1 MPARL
6 TAASYAVLAV
16 VFLSVPSQAAD
27 PDHQIRPGDTVI
39 VSGDSARIGVGGKP
53 LASLHQGTT
62 LKVLAVNG
70 DWIGVSVV
78 VDEHMLKGWVKR
90 SDVELQS
97 EKPKTTASLVEGFWP
112 QFHGPKQDNISEET
126 GLLVEWPDDG
136 PRLLWAAEGI
146 GFGYAG
152 VSVAEGRIYT
162 AGNADDKTVVT
173 AIDGNG
179 QIVWQVPCGPA
190 WEKEY
195 PGTRATPT
203 FNDGRL
209 YHQSPLGDVVCL
221 DAKTGNKIWG
231 LNSLEQFGGE
241 VPRWALCESLLI
253 DGDRVVCCPGGEQTA
268 VVALDKLTGKT
279 VWKSP
284 SAGDVAGYATP
295 ILVEHQGL
303 RMIVTMTAK
312 AIIGVAADDGR
323 LLWRFEHT
331 TPFDENILLPIFHDG
346 HVFVSTQVTGS
357 LQLRIDIDGDK
368 ATVEEVW
375 RSKELDNHHGGVLL
389 LNGYLYG
396 SAAHKNNAKWICLD
410 WKTGEMMY
418 ADRGVGKG
426 SLTYADGMLYCL
438 GERGTMG
445 LVKPTP
451 TAYEVISQ
459 FKIPEG
465 PEGPSW
471 AHPVVCGGR
480 LYIRHGDRLY
490 AYLVAR

>member
-6 TAASYAVLAV
+6 TAASYAFLAV
-16 VFLSVPSQAAD
+16 VFLFVPSQAAD

-39 VSGDSARIGVGGKP
+39 VSADSARIGVGGKP

-78 VDEHMLKGWVKR
+78 VDERTLKGWVKR

-97 EKPKTTASLVEGFWP
+97 EQPKTTASLVEGFWP
-112 QFHGPKQDNISEET
+112 QFHGPKQDNTSEET
-126 GLLVEWPDDG
+126 GLLIKWPDDG
-136 PRLLWAAEGI
+136 PRLLWTAEGI
-146 GFGYAG
+146 GFGYAA
-152 VSVAEGRIYT
+152 VSVAAGRIYT
-162 AGNADDKTVVT
+162 AGNADDKTVIT

-231 LNSLEQFGGE
+231 LNSVEQFGGE
-241 VPRWALCESLLI
+241 VPRWGLCESLVI
-253 DGDRVVCCPGGEQTA
+253 DGNRVICCPGGDKTA

-303 RMIVTMTAK
+303 RMIITMTAK
-312 AIIGVAADDGR
+312 AIG
-323 LLWRFEHT
+323 
-331 TPFDENILLPIFHDG
+331 
-346 HVFVSTQVTGS
+346 
-357 LQLRIDIDGDK
+357 
-368 ATVEEVW
+368 EEVW

-389 LNGYLYG
+389 LNGHLYG

-410 WKTGEMMY
+410 WNTGEMVY

-438 GERGTMG
+438 GEKGTMG
-445 LVKPTP
+445 LVKPAP